1 MAETGVDPF
10 YKARGVVDLAVI
22 TDDRRCVA
30 CGYALRG
37 LRPGG
42 RCPECGRPILLTR
55 SYGIDEIPLGELK
68 RLRHSITL
76 IFAAWAAAMALWFWL
91 YYGLL
96 STAAP
101 YLAGAAIGALLIAV
115 PLITSFW
122 SKVEEQPLRPWQ
134 SITFMIRAL
143 LVLAVA
149 SLAITVMGHF
159 LGRSRFPPGAMLGAT
174 SITLI
179 LWVAL
184 QALGC
189 HLLKRIAVLGRDDSL
204 GQRFWNLSWALGL
217 CVAFVAPYFGVTQ
230 IVQSRSGLVP
240 VCCLGGYIVVIGFLV
255 AQMIF
260 GASLI
265 RLRYLSA
272 WAVRYRNAYEE
283 KTRRMVEQIDQAR
296 ARGEAECTAFL
307 RD

>member
-1 MAETGVDPF
+1 MAETGVDEF
-10 YKARGVVDLAVI
+10 YTARGVVDLAVI
-22 TDDRRCVA
+22 GDDRRCVA
-30 CGYALRG
+30 CGYALKG

-42 RCPECGRPILLTR
+42 RCPECGRPILMTR
-55 SYGIDEIPLGELK
+55 SYGIDEVPLRELK

-76 IFAAWAAAMALWFWL
+76 LFVAWIAAMALWFWL

-96 STAAP
+96 TDVAP
-101 YLAGAAIGALLIAV
+101 YLAGAAIVALLIAV

-122 SKVEEQPLRPWQ
+122 SKIHEQPLQPWR
-134 SITFMIRAL
+134 SITFMVRAL

-149 SLAITVMGHF
+149 SLAFTVLGH
-159 LGRSRFPPGAMLGAT
+159 LLLRKRLSSGGVLAAT
-174 SITLI
+174 TMTFI

-189 HLLKRIAVLGRDDSL
+189 LLLKRIAVLGRDDPL

-217 CVAFVAPYFGVTQ
+217 CVAFIAPYFGMTQ
-230 IVQSRSGLVP
+230 VVQGRSGMVP
-240 VCCLGGYIVVIGFLV
+240 VCCLGGYFVVLGFLV
-255 AQMIF
+255 AQLVF

-272 WAVRYRNAYEE
+272 WAVRYRHKYEE
-283 KTRRMVEQIDQAR
+283 KTQQMVEQIDQAR
-296 ARGEAECTAFL
+296 ARGEPESTAFL